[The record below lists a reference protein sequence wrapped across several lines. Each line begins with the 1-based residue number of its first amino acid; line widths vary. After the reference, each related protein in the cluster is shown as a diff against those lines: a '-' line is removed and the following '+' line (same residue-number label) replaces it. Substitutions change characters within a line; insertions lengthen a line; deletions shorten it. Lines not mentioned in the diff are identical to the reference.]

1 MSNHQNTNPK
11 GGGLPPGKKS
21 KTSKRIDNARK
32 QVAKFVA
39 MIVRDGIEDFHC
51 KYLTDEQMHEL
62 NTLVRDAI
70 YTALYVMEHRNY
82 PRFKDFIEGAWQ
94 AIPSYWEDPKLWP
107 RMADPHKHIEEAAS
121 SLLDSF
127 GKARLQKKN
136 AGEDKFRR

>member
-1 MSNHQNTNPK
+1 MSNHKKTNPK
-11 GGGLPPGKKS
+11 GVGLPSGKKS
-21 KTSKRIDNARK
+21 ETSKRVENARK

-70 YTALYVMEHRNY
+70 YTALYVMERRND

-107 RMADPHKHIEEAAS
+107 GMADPQKFIEEATS
-121 SLLDSF
+121 SFLNNLD
-127 GKARLQKKN
+127 KERLHKKE
-136 AGEDKFRR
+136 AHEDTPRQ